1 MIYNVYENTNVANV
15 YIMNS
20 YWGAG
25 VTFLFVVGAVYVL
38 AKHREPF
45 SLLRTDITGNPKE
58 DVEPKPHE
66 KPMMK
71 VPDART
77 LAERFRI
84 THTTEQSCMEQ
95 ISNHRQ
101 SNEYHT
107 VDNGTA
113 KPFEMSA
120 EFFHGGDPN
129 KAIPRKHDFTM
140 PPLDV
145 PGVNRVGAFQSKTS

>member
-1 MIYNVYENTNVANV
+1 MIYICRTNVAIV

-20 YWGAG
+20 YLGAG
-25 VTFLFVVGAVYVL
+25 VTFLFVVSAVYVL

-45 SLLRTDITGNPKE
+45 SLLRTDITGEPKE
-58 DVEPKPHE
+58 DSEPTQYDKPE
-66 KPMMK
+66 FK
-71 VPDART
+71 VPGARE

-101 SNEYHT
+101 SHEYNT

-120 EFFHGGDPN
+120 EFFHGGNPN
-129 KAIPRKHDFTM
+129 KAIPRKRDFTM
-140 PPLDV
+140 PPLDS
-145 PGVNRVGAFQSKTS
+145 PGVNRVGAFQSKTY

>member
-1 MIYNVYENTNVANV
+1 MK
-15 YIMNS
+15 S
-20 YWGAG
+20 YLGAG
-25 VTFLFVVGAVYVL
+25 LTFLFVAGAVYWL
-38 AKHREPF
+38 SNRKEGF
-45 SLLRTDITGNPKE
+45 SLLYTDITGEPKE
-58 DVEPKPHE
+58 DRTPVPYE
-66 KPMMK
+66 KPEYK

-84 THTTEQSCMEQ
+84 AHTTEQSCMEQ

-101 SNEYHT
+101 SHEYNT

-120 EFFHGGDPN
+120 EFFHKGDPN

-140 PPLDV
+140 PALDA
-145 PGVNRVGAFQSKTS
+145 PGVNRVGAFEYKNPNA